1 MRYRALQF
9 VFAVALTGLGF
20 SQAAMALGDNCTGL
34 PGIDWDIQ
42 IGDCTAALQSGKYN
56 NENLA
61 ILLTNRGNAYRNK
74 EQYDRAI
81 QDYNQAIKLNPKD
94 SFPFNNRGNAYFNK
108 GEYDRAIQDYT
119 QAIKLNPTFAMA
131 YNGRG
136 AAYAGKGQYDSA
148 IQSYDQAIKL
158 KPDFELAVKNRDQ
171 AVANKSKQ

>member
-1 MRYRALQF
+1 MNYRTLQF
-9 VFAVALTGLGF
+9 VFAVALIAFGL
-20 SQAAMALGDNCTGL
+20 SQAAMAQGTNCTGL

-74 EQYDRAI
+74 DQYDRAI

-108 GEYDRAIQDYT
+108 GQYDRAIQDYN

-131 YNGRG
+131 FNGRG
-136 AAYAGKGQYDSA
+136 AAYAGKGQFDNA
-148 IQSYDQAIKL
+148 IRDYDQAIKL
-158 KPDFELAVKNRDQ
+158 NPSFELAIKNRTD
-171 AVANKSKQ
+171 AIANKNK